1 MKFSVF
7 NNFSSTILV
16 HKCFFLEIKLDKKKF
31 IDSLVDKIQ
40 SITKNS
46 PLKEVKNNLRSVIQ
60 SKLDEFNLV
69 SREEFEVQKEVLRKT
84 REKLEDLEKKIE
96 NKIK

>member
-1 MKFSVF
+1 M
-7 NNFSSTILV
+7 
-16 HKCFFLEIKLDKKKF
+16 
-31 IDSLVDKIQ
+31 VDKIQ

-46 PLKEVKNNLRSVIQ
+46 PLKEVKSNLRSVIQ

>member
-1 MKFSVF
+1 MKLSVF
-7 NNFSSTILV
+7 NNLISTILV
-16 HKCFFLEIKLDKKKF
+16 HKCFFLEINLDKKKF

>member
-1 MKFSVF
+1 M
-7 NNFSSTILV
+7 
-16 HKCFFLEIKLDKKKF
+16 DKKKF
-31 IDSLVDKIQ
+31 VDNLVDKIQ

-84 REKLEDLEKKIE
+84 REKLEELEKKIE

>member
-1 MKFSVF
+1 M
-7 NNFSSTILV
+7 
-16 HKCFFLEIKLDKKKF
+16 EIKLDKKKF

>member
-1 MKFSVF
+1 M
-7 NNFSSTILV
+7 
-16 HKCFFLEIKLDKKKF
+16 DKKKF

-84 REKLEDLEKKIE
+84 REKLEALEKKIE

>member
-1 MKFSVF
+1 M
-7 NNFSSTILV
+7 
-16 HKCFFLEIKLDKKKF
+16 DKKKF
-31 IDSLVDKIQ
+31 IDNLVDKIQ
-40 SITKNS
+40 FITKNS

-84 REKLEDLEKKIE
+84 REKLEDLEKKIA

>member
-1 MKFSVF
+1 MG
-7 NNFSSTILV
+7 L
-16 HKCFFLEIKLDKKKF
+16 KLDKKKF

>member
-1 MKFSVF
+1 M
-7 NNFSSTILV
+7 
-16 HKCFFLEIKLDKKKF
+16 DKKKF
-31 IDSLVDKIQ
+31 IDNLVNKIQ

-60 SKLDEFNLV
+60 SKLDEFDLV
-69 SREEFEVQKEVLRKT
+69 SREEFEVQKEVLKKT

-96 NKIK
+96 KKNKIENVS

>member
-1 MKFSVF
+1 M
-7 NNFSSTILV
+7 
-16 HKCFFLEIKLDKKKF
+16 DKKKF
-31 IDSLVDKIQ
+31 IDNLVDKIQ

-69 SREEFEVQKEVLRKT
+69 SREEFEVQKEVLKKT

>member
-1 MKFSVF
+1 M
-7 NNFSSTILV
+7 
-16 HKCFFLEIKLDKKKF
+16 DKKKF

-84 REKLEDLEKKIE
+84 REKLEVLEKKIE

>member
-1 MKFSVF
+1 
-7 NNFSSTILV
+7 
-16 HKCFFLEIKLDKKKF
+16 LEIKLDKKKF
-31 IDSLVDKIQ
+31 IDNLVDKIQ

-69 SREEFEVQKEVLRKT
+69 SREEFEVQKEVLKKT
-84 REKLEDLEKKIE
+84 REKLENLEKKIQKKNE
-96 NKIK
+96 INYVC

>member
-1 MKFSVF
+1 M
-7 NNFSSTILV
+7 
-16 HKCFFLEIKLDKKKF
+16 DKKKF

-84 REKLEDLEKKIE
+84 REKLEGLEKKIE

>member
-1 MKFSVF
+1 
-7 NNFSSTILV
+7 
-16 HKCFFLEIKLDKKKF
+16 LDKKKF
-31 IDSLVDKIQ
+31 IDNLVNKIQ
-40 SITKNS
+40 FITKNS

-84 REKLEDLEKKIE
+84 REKLEDLEKKIA

>member
-1 MKFSVF
+1 M
-7 NNFSSTILV
+7 
-16 HKCFFLEIKLDKKKF
+16 EIKLDKKKF
-31 IDSLVDKIQ
+31 IDNLVNKIQ
-40 SITKNS
+40 FITKNS

-84 REKLEDLEKKIE
+84 REKLEDLEKKIQ
-96 NKIK
+96 KK

>member
-1 MKFSVF
+1 M
-7 NNFSSTILV
+7 
-16 HKCFFLEIKLDKKKF
+16 DKKKF
-31 IDSLVDKIQ
+31 IDNLVDKIQ

-96 NKIK
+96 NKNKVENV

>member
-1 MKFSVF
+1 M
-7 NNFSSTILV
+7 
-16 HKCFFLEIKLDKKKF
+16 DKKKF
-31 IDSLVDKIQ
+31 IDNLVNKIQ
-40 SITKNS
+40 FITKNS

-84 REKLEDLEKKIE
+84 REKLENLEKKIQ
-96 NKIK
+96 KKMK

>member
-1 MKFSVF
+1 M
-7 NNFSSTILV
+7 
-16 HKCFFLEIKLDKKKF
+16 DKKKF
-31 IDSLVDKIQ
+31 IDNLVNKIQ

-69 SREEFEVQKEVLRKT
+69 SREEFEVQKEVLKKT

-96 NKIK
+96 KKIK

>member
-1 MKFSVF
+1 M
-7 NNFSSTILV
+7 
-16 HKCFFLEIKLDKKKF
+16 DKKKF
-31 IDSLVDKIQ
+31 IDNLVDKIQ

-60 SKLDEFNLV
+60 IKLDEFNLV

>member
-1 MKFSVF
+1 M
-7 NNFSSTILV
+7 
-16 HKCFFLEIKLDKKKF
+16 EIKLDKKKF
-31 IDSLVDKIQ
+31 IDNLVDKIQ

-46 PLKEVKNNLRSVIQ
+46 PLKEVKNNLSTVIQ

-84 REKLEDLEKKIE
+84 REKLENLEKKIQK
-96 NKIK
+96 KIK

>member
-1 MKFSVF
+1 
-7 NNFSSTILV
+7 
-16 HKCFFLEIKLDKKKF
+16 LDKKKF
-31 IDSLVDKIQ
+31 IDNLVDKIQ

-84 REKLEDLEKKIE
+84 REKLEELEKKIE

>member
-1 MKFSVF
+1 M
-7 NNFSSTILV
+7 
-16 HKCFFLEIKLDKKKF
+16 DKKKF
-31 IDSLVDKIQ
+31 IDNLVDKIQ

-69 SREEFEVQKEVLRKT
+69 SREGFAVQKKVLRKT

>member
-1 MKFSVF
+1 
-7 NNFSSTILV
+7 
-16 HKCFFLEIKLDKKKF
+16 LDEKKF
-31 IDSLVDKIQ
+31 IDNLVDKIQ
-40 SITKNS
+40 SITQNS

>member
-1 MKFSVF
+1 M
-7 NNFSSTILV
+7 
-16 HKCFFLEIKLDKKKF
+16 
-31 IDSLVDKIQ
+31 VDKIQ

-96 NKIK
+96 NKNKVENV

>member
-1 MKFSVF
+1 M
-7 NNFSSTILV
+7 
-16 HKCFFLEIKLDKKKF
+16 DKKKF
-31 IDSLVDKIQ
+31 IDNLVNKIQ
-40 SITKNS
+40 FITKNS

-84 REKLEDLEKKIE
+84 REKLEDLEKKIA